1 MERRFKTSNHSNE
14 QAKRISIEASGI
26 DKKIKGK
33 KDEEKI
39 GRARRKWD
47 SCCRGTRVQFL
58 SSFNRDSENADD

>member
-14 QAKRISIEASGI
+14 QAKRIEASGI

-39 GRARRKWD
+39 GRARRKWGR
-47 SCCRGTRVQFL
+47 CCRGTRVQFL

>member
-33 KDEEKI
+33 KDVEKI
-39 GRARRKWD
+39 GRARRKWGR
-47 SCCRGTRVQFL
+47 CCRGTRVQFL
-58 SSFNRDSENADD
+58 SFNRDSENADD